1 MTHVAWTIREDQH
14 ILGWNV
20 QMESS
25 APSEDKE
32 YELTQRILKLWE
44 RYRPLCMER
53 LSVIEEAHAAALST
67 ALDDQARR
75 SAESA
80 AHKLAG
86 ALGSIGLPEGSV
98 TAAEI
103 EALLQP
109 ESTLADVQLFRL
121 SELLANLRSQ
131 LTRGPTVQ
139 DDSSKTR

>member
-1 MTHVAWTIREDQH
+1 
-14 ILGWNV
+14 
-20 QMESS
+20 MESS
-25 APSEDKE
+25 APFEDKK
-32 YELTQRILKLWE
+32 YELAQKILKLWE

-53 LSVIEEAHAAALST
+53 LGVIEEAHAAALST
-67 ALDDQARR
+67 ALDDEARR
-75 SAESA
+75 NAESA

-109 ESTLADVQLFRL
+109 GSILADVQLLRL

-131 LTRGPTVQ
+131 LTRGPSVQ
-139 DDSSKTR
+139 GDSSKTR